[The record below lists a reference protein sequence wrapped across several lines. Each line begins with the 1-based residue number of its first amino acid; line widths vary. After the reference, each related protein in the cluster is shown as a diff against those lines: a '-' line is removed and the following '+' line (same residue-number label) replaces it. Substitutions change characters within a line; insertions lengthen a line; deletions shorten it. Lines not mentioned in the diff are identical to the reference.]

1 MYGNSLDCNS
11 CFAAVQLGQLLFV
24 YMLMFMS
31 DLPFLVCVNK
41 LALLALLLLN
51 IGVLTLKRLPVVVVM
66 SAFAAK
72 VFEDGNNGDTAD
84 Y

>member
-1 MYGNSLDCNS
+1 
-11 CFAAVQLGQLLFV
+11 
-24 YMLMFMS
+24 MFMS

-72 VFEDGNNGDTAD
+72 VFEDGSNGDTAD